1 MELTETNEE
10 SILTEASDLV
20 GFEVHDL
27 GWYSRSGY
35 GIMKE
40 YDYDYNI

>member
-1 MELTETNEE
+1 MELTEPNDLIELTEE
-10 SILTEASDLV
+10 SDLI

-35 GIMKE
+35 GIMKD

>member
-1 MELTETNEE
+1 MELTELNDLIE
-10 SILTEASDLV
+10 LTEASDLV

-27 GWYSRSGY
+27 RSGY
-35 GIMKE
+35 GIMKD

>member
-1 MELTETNEE
+1 MELTEEN
-10 SILTEASDLV
+10 DLV

-35 GIMKE
+35 GIIFE
-40 YDYDYNI
+40 L